1 MNMFLISF
9 IITALVVGFAWWL
22 ADKETKTEEAE
33 RRKKLPEYIKVELRA
48 HKENSYCWGLG
59 EFEDKTP
66 YRLEYKRVDDDY
78 WWGLSAF
85 QKCKNKYISSTG
97 YAILPI
103 EINDR
108 NELNQWKQKLK
119 TLKDINDFKDKQ
131 KVVLK
136 TWEQK
141 LEDENCLY

>member
-1 MNMFLISF
+1 MNMVLISF
-9 IITALVVGFAWWL
+9 IIVLVVGFAWWL
-22 ADKETKTEEAE
+22 ANKEAKAEDAE

-48 HKENSYCWGLG
+48 HKEKNYCWGWG
-59 EFEDKTP
+59 EIFDDKKP
-66 YRLEYKRVDDDY
+66 YLLEYKRVDDDQWY
-78 WWGLSAF
+78 VLRAF
-85 QKCKNKYISSTG
+85 QKCENKYISSIG

-103 EINDR
+103 EINDQ

-136 TWEQK
+136 TLEQK

>member
-1 MNMFLISF
+1 MNTFLIPL
-9 IITALVVGFAWWL
+9 IITVLVVGFAWWL
-22 ADKETKTEEAE
+22 ADKEIKAE
-33 RRKKLPEYIKVELRA
+33 RAERMKKLPEYIKVELRA
-48 HKENSYCWGLG
+48 HKKTYWWGEG
-59 EFEDKTP
+59 TNDKTP

-103 EINDR
+103 EINDQ
-108 NELNQWKQKLK
+108 NELNQWKQKFK

-131 KVVLK
+131 NAVLK